1 MRYKV
6 DYDLIVIGSGPGGY
20 VAAIRAA
27 QLGMQVAVVEKA
39 ELGGICLNWG
49 CIPTK
54 ALIKN
59 AEVWQNLRSLGDFG
73 ISVTQPELDFGKV
86 IRRSREVAGRL
97 SKGIEFLFRKNKI
110 VVVKGGGKFINANTV
125 EVMNPDDNSTTQ
137 ISAKNVIIA
146 TGARTRSIPG
156 VVIDG
161 KRIIG
166 SREAMIM
173 PRIPKSVIVIG
184 AGAIGIEFAYIFSSF
199 GAQVSIVEMLPQI
212 LPVED
217 EEIAKELTRAFRKK
231 QIGIHTGAK
240 VESVQV
246 NDDSVAVV
254 IDVNGEKKTLIA
266 EYALMAI
273 GVQPNSENLGL
284 EELGAELQKGWIK
297 VDDHFRTNV
306 PGVYAI
312 GDVIGNPCLA
322 HVAMAEGIHAVEFI
336 AGQNPAPVNYTAVP
350 GCTYCQPQVASVG
363 LTEKKALEQ
372 GREIKTGRFMFRAN
386 GKAIASGEIDGFVK
400 IVFDAQSQEMI
411 GAHIVGAEAT
421 ELLPELVLAVT
432 RKMKFE
438 DFTHSI
444 HAHPTFSE
452 AIIEAVHD
460 AFGESVHQ

>member
-1 MRYKV
+1 MEN
-6 DYDLIVIGSGPGGY
+6 YDLIIIGSGPGGY

-27 QLGMQVAVVEKA
+27 QLGMSVAVVEKA

-73 ISVTQPELDFGKV
+73 ITISQPELDFGKV

-110 VVVKGGGKFINANTV
+110 TVIKGAGKLTSGNTV
-125 EVMNPDDNSTTQ
+125 EVADPDNNSTIQ
-137 ISAKNVIIA
+137 VSAKNIIIA

-156 VVIDG
+156 VTIDG
-161 KRIIG
+161 NRVIG

-173 PRIPKSVIVIG
+173 PQIPKSVIVIG
-184 AGAIGIEFAYIFSSF
+184 AGAIGVEFAYIFSSF

-231 QIGIHTGAK
+231 QISIHTSAK
-240 VESVQV
+240 VASVHV
-246 NDDSVAVV
+246 ADDSVTVV
-254 IDVNGEKKTLIA
+254 TDTNGQQTTLTA

-284 EELGAELQKGWIK
+284 ENLGVELSKGWIK
-297 VDDHFRTNV
+297 VDEHFRTNV

-322 HVAMAEGIHAVEFI
+322 HVASAEGIHAVEFI
-336 AGQNPAPVNYTAVP
+336 AGKNPAPVNYSAVP
-350 GCTYCQPQVASVG
+350 GCTYCQPQVGSVG
-363 LTEKKALEQ
+363 LTEKKAREL

-386 GKAIASGEIDGFVK
+386 GKAIAAGETDGLVK
-400 IVFDAQSQEMI
+400 VIFDAQTREII
-411 GAHIVGAEAT
+411 GAHIIGAEAT
-421 ELLPELVLAVT
+421 ELLPELTLAVT
-432 RKMKFE
+432 HKMTFE
-438 DFTHSI
+438 TFRHSI
-444 HAHPTFSE
+444 HAHPTLSE
-452 AIIEAVHD
+452 AIIEAAHD

>member
-1 MRYKV
+1 ME

-27 QLGMQVAVVEKA
+27 QLGMSVAVVEKA

-59 AEVWQNLRSLGDFG
+59 AEVWQNLHSLGDFG
-73 ISVTQPELDFGKV
+73 ISVSQPELDFGKV
-86 IRRSREVAGRL
+86 VRRSRDVAGRL

-110 VVVKGGGKFINANTV
+110 TVIKGAGKLLSGNTV
-125 EVMNPDDNSTTQ
+125 EVMNTDDDSNIQ
-137 ISAKNVIIA
+137 INAKNIIIA

-161 KRIIG
+161 KRVIS
-166 SREAMIM
+166 SREAMII
-173 PRIPKSVIVIG
+173 PQIPKSVIVIG
-184 AGAIGIEFAYIFSSF
+184 AGAIGIEFAYIFNSF

-212 LPVED
+212 LPIED

-231 QIGIHTGAK
+231 QIGIRTGAK

-254 IDVNGEKKTLIA
+254 IAVNGEKKTLTA
-266 EYALMAI
+266 EYALVAI

-284 EELGAELQKGWIK
+284 EELGIATAKGWIK
-297 VDDHFRTNV
+297 VDEHFRTNV
-306 PGVYAI
+306 PGICAI

-322 HVAMAEGIHAVEFI
+322 HVASAEGIHAVEFI
-336 AGQNPAPVNYTAVP
+336 AGKNPALVNYSAVP

-363 LTEKKALEQ
+363 LTEKKAIEQ
-372 GREIKTGRFMFRAN
+372 GREIKIGRFMFRAN
-386 GKAIASGEIDGFVK
+386 GKAIASGEIDGFIKV
-400 IVFDAQSQEMI
+400 IFDARTEELM
-411 GAHIVGAEAT
+411 GAHVIGAEAT
-421 ELLPELVLAVT
+421 ELLPELTLAVT
-432 RKMKFE
+432 QKMTFAAFK
-438 DFTHSI
+438 HSI
-444 HAHPTFSE
+444 HAHPTLSE
-452 AIIEAVHD
+452 AIIEAVHA
-460 AFGESVHQ
+460 AFGEAVHQ

>member
-1 MRYKV
+1 MNKSF
-6 DYDLIVIGSGPGGY
+6 DLIVIGSGPGGY

-27 QLGMQVAVVEKA
+27 QLGMNVAVVEKA

-73 ISVTQPELDFGKV
+73 ITISQPELDFEKV
-86 IRRSREVAGRL
+86 VRRSRDVAARL

-110 VVVKGGGKFINANTV
+110 TVVKGAGKLVSASAVAVT
-125 EVMNPDDNSTTQ
+125 NPDDNSTLRL
-137 ISAKNVIIA
+137 SAKNIIIA
-146 TGARTRSIPG
+146 IGARPRSIPG
-156 VVIDG
+156 LKIDG
-161 KRIIG
+161 KRVIS
-166 SREAMIM
+166 SREAMTL
-173 PRIPKSVIVIG
+173 PQIPKSIIVIG
-184 AGAIGIEFAYIFSSF
+184 AGAIGVEFAYIFNSF
-199 GAQVSIVEMLPQI
+199 GAEVSIVEMLPQI

-217 EEIAKELTRAFRKK
+217 EEIAKELTRTFRKK

-240 VESVQV
+240 VENIQAKEGSVE
-246 NDDSVAVV
+246 VV
-254 IDVNGEKKTLIA
+254 IDTNGDKEILSA

-284 EELGAELQKGWIK
+284 EDLGIETQKGWIK
-297 VDDHFRTNV
+297 GDEHFQTNI
-306 PGVYAI
+306 PGVFAI

-322 HVAMAEGIHAVEFI
+322 HVASAEGLHAVEFI
-336 AGQNPAPVNYTAVP
+336 TGKNPAPVNYNAVP

-400 IVFDAQSQEMI
+400 VIFDAETQVMM
-411 GAHIVGAEAT
+411 GAHIIGAEAT
-421 ELLPELVLAVT
+421 ELLPELVLAVS
-432 RKMKFE
+432 RKMTYAEVK
-438 DFTHSI
+438 HSV
-444 HAHPTFSE
+444 HAHPTLSE

>member
-1 MRYKV
+1 MNKSF
-6 DYDLIVIGSGPGGY
+6 DLIVIGSGPGGY

-27 QLGMQVAVVEKA
+27 QLGMNVAVVEKA

-73 ISVTQPELDFGKV
+73 ITISQPELDFEKV
-86 IRRSREVAGRL
+86 VRRSRDVAARL

-110 VVVKGGGKFINANTV
+110 TVVKGAGKLVSASAV
-125 EVMNPDDNSTTQ
+125 EVTNPDDNSTLRL
-137 ISAKNVIIA
+137 SAKNIIIA
-146 TGARTRSIPG
+146 TGARPRPIPG
-156 VVIDG
+156 VKIDG
-161 KRIIG
+161 KRVIS
-166 SREAMIM
+166 SREAMTL
-173 PRIPKSVIVIG
+173 PQIPKSIIVIG
-184 AGAIGIEFAYIFSSF
+184 AGAIGVEFAYIFNSF
-199 GAQVSIVEMLPQI
+199 GAEVSIVEMLPQI

-217 EEIAKELTRAFRKK
+217 EEIAKELTRTFRKK

-240 VESVQV
+240 VENIQAKEGSVE
-246 NDDSVAVV
+246 VV
-254 IDVNGEKKTLIA
+254 IDTNGDKEILSA

-284 EELGAELQKGWIK
+284 EDLGVETQKGWIK
-297 VDDHFRTNV
+297 GDEHFRTNL
-306 PGVYAI
+306 PGVFAI

-322 HVAMAEGIHAVEFI
+322 HVASAEGLHAVEFI
-336 AGQNPAPVNYTAVP
+336 TGKNPAPVNYNAVP

-400 IVFDAQSQEMI
+400 VIFDAETQVMM
-411 GAHIVGAEAT
+411 GAHIIGAEAT
-421 ELLPELVLAVT
+421 ELLPELVLAVS
-432 RKMKFE
+432 RKMTYAEIK
-438 DFTHSI
+438 HSV
-444 HAHPTFSE
+444 HAHPTLSE

>member
-1 MRYKV
+1 MEK
-6 DYDLIVIGSGPGGY
+6 YDLIVIGSGPGGY
-20 VAAIRAA
+20 VAAIRAM

-59 AEVWQNLRSLGDFG
+59 AEVWQNLRSLSDFG
-73 ISVTQPELDFGKV
+73 ITISQPELDFEKV

-110 VVVKGGGKFINANTV
+110 TVIKGAGKLMSGNTI
-125 EVMNPDDNSTTQ
+125 EVTNPDDNSRTQ
-137 ISAKNVIIA
+137 ISTKNIIIA

-156 VVIDG
+156 VTIDG
-161 KRIIG
+161 NRIIG
-166 SREAMIM
+166 SREAMVL
-173 PRIPKSVIVIG
+173 PQIPKSIIVIG

-246 NDDSVAVV
+246 ANDSVAVV
-254 IDVNGEKKTLIA
+254 IDANGQKTTLTA

-284 EELGAELQKGWIK
+284 EDLGMELSKGWIK
-297 VDDHFRTNV
+297 VDEHFRTNV
-306 PGVYAI
+306 PSVYAI

-322 HVAMAEGIHAVEFI
+322 HVASAEGIHAVEFI
-336 AGQNPAPVNYTAVP
+336 AGKNPAPVNYSAVP

-363 LTEKKALEQ
+363 LTEKKALEL

-386 GKAIASGEIDGFVK
+386 GKAIAFGEIDGLVK
-400 IVFDAQSQEMI
+400 VIFDNQTREMI
-411 GAHIVGAEAT
+411 GAHIIGTEAT
-421 ELLPELVLAVT
+421 ELLPELTLAVT
-432 RKMKFE
+432 HKMTFE
-438 DFTHSI
+438 AFKHSI
-444 HAHPTFSE
+444 HAHPTLSE
-452 AIIEAVHD
+452 AIIEAAHD

>member
-1 MRYKV
+1 MNKSF
-6 DYDLIVIGSGPGGY
+6 DLIVIGSGPGGY
-20 VAAIRAA
+20 VAALRAA
-27 QLGMQVAVVEKA
+27 QLGMNVAVVEKA

-73 ISVTQPELDFGKV
+73 ITISQPELDFEKV
-86 IRRSREVAGRL
+86 VRRSRDVAARL

-110 VVVKGGGKFINANTV
+110 TVVKGAGKLVSASAVAVT
-125 EVMNPDDNSTTQ
+125 NPDDNSTLRL
-137 ISAKNVIIA
+137 SAKNIIIA
-146 TGARTRSIPG
+146 IGARPRSIPG
-156 VVIDG
+156 LKIDG
-161 KRIIG
+161 KRVIS
-166 SREAMIM
+166 SREAMTL
-173 PRIPKSVIVIG
+173 PQIPKSIIVIG
-184 AGAIGIEFAYIFSSF
+184 AGAIGVEFAYIFNSF
-199 GAQVSIVEMLPQI
+199 GAEVSIVEMLPQI

-217 EEIAKELTRAFRKK
+217 EEIAKELTRTFRKK

-240 VESVQV
+240 VENIQAKEGSVE
-246 NDDSVAVV
+246 VV
-254 IDVNGEKKTLIA
+254 IDTNGDKEILSA

-284 EELGAELQKGWIK
+284 EDLGIETQKGWIK
-297 VDDHFRTNV
+297 GDEHFQTNI
-306 PGVYAI
+306 PGVFAI

-322 HVAMAEGIHAVEFI
+322 HVASAEGLHAVEFI
-336 AGQNPAPVNYTAVP
+336 TGKNPAPVNYNAVP

-400 IVFDAQSQEMI
+400 VIFDAETQVMM
-411 GAHIVGAEAT
+411 GAHIIGAEAT
-421 ELLPELVLAVT
+421 ELLPELVLAVS
-432 RKMKFE
+432 RKMTYAEVK
-438 DFTHSI
+438 HSV
-444 HAHPTFSE
+444 HAHPTLSE

>member
-1 MRYKV
+1 VNKSF
-6 DYDLIVIGSGPGGY
+6 DLIVIGSGPGGY

-27 QLGMQVAVVEKA
+27 QLGMNVAVVEKA

-73 ISVTQPELDFGKV
+73 ITISQPELDFEKV
-86 IRRSREVAGRL
+86 VRRSRDVAARL

-110 VVVKGGGKFINANTV
+110 TVVKGAGKLVSASAVAVT
-125 EVMNPDDNSTTQ
+125 NPDDNSTLRL
-137 ISAKNVIIA
+137 SAKNIIIA
-146 TGARTRSIPG
+146 IGARPRSIPG
-156 VVIDG
+156 LKIDG
-161 KRIIG
+161 KRVIS
-166 SREAMIM
+166 SREAMTL
-173 PRIPKSVIVIG
+173 PQIPKSIIVIG
-184 AGAIGIEFAYIFSSF
+184 AGAIGVEFAYIFNSF
-199 GAQVSIVEMLPQI
+199 GAEVSIVEMLPQI

-217 EEIAKELTRAFRKK
+217 EEIAKELTRTFRKK

-240 VESVQV
+240 VENIQAKEGSVE
-246 NDDSVAVV
+246 VV
-254 IDVNGEKKTLIA
+254 IDTNGDKEILSA

-284 EELGAELQKGWIK
+284 EDLGIETQKGWIK
-297 VDDHFRTNV
+297 GDEHFQTNI
-306 PGVYAI
+306 PGVFAI

-322 HVAMAEGIHAVEFI
+322 HVASAEGLHAVEFI
-336 AGQNPAPVNYTAVP
+336 TGKNPAPVNYNAVP

-400 IVFDAQSQEMI
+400 VIFDAETQVMM
-411 GAHIVGAEAT
+411 GAHIIGAEAT
-421 ELLPELVLAVT
+421 ELLPELVLAVS
-432 RKMKFE
+432 RKMTYAEVK
-438 DFTHSI
+438 HSV
-444 HAHPTFSE
+444 HAHPTLSE

>member
-1 MRYKV
+1 ME
-6 DYDLIVIGSGPGGY
+6 YDLIIIGSGPGGY

-27 QLGMQVAVVEKA
+27 QLGMSVAVVEKA

-59 AEVWQNLRSLGDFG
+59 AEVWQNQRSLDDFG
-73 ISVTQPELDFGKV
+73 ITISQPELDFGKV
-86 IRRSREVAGRL
+86 IRRSRDVAGRL

-110 VVVKGGGKFINANTV
+110 TVIKGAGKLMSGNTV
-125 EVMNPDDNSTTQ
+125 EVKNPDDKSTIQ
-137 ISAKNVIIA
+137 ISAKNIIIA
-146 TGARTRSIPG
+146 TGARPRSIPG
-156 VVIDG
+156 VTIDG
-161 KRIIG
+161 NRVIG

-173 PRIPKSVIVIG
+173 PQIPKSVIVIG

-217 EEIAKELTRAFRKK
+217 EEIARELTRAFRKK

-246 NDDSVAVV
+246 ADDSVAVA
-254 IDVNGEKKTLIA
+254 IDANGQQTTLTA

-284 EELGAELQKGWIK
+284 EDLGVELSKGWIK
-297 VDDHFRTNV
+297 VDEHFRTNV

-322 HVAMAEGIHAVEFI
+322 HVASAEGIHAVEFI
-336 AGQNPAPVNYTAVP
+336 AGKNPAPVNYSAIP

-386 GKAIASGEIDGFVK
+386 GKAIAAGETDGLVK
-400 IVFDAQSQEMI
+400 VIFDAQTREMI
-411 GAHIVGAEAT
+411 GAHIIGAEAT
-421 ELLPELVLAVT
+421 ELLPELTLAVAH
-432 RKMKFE
+432 KMTFE
-438 DFTHSI
+438 TFKHSI
-444 HAHPTFSE
+444 HAHPTLSE
-452 AIIEAVHD
+452 AIIEAAHD

>member
-1 MRYKV
+1 VNKSF
-6 DYDLIVIGSGPGGY
+6 DLIVIGSGPGGY

-27 QLGMQVAVVEKA
+27 QLGMNVAVVEKA

-73 ISVTQPELDFGKV
+73 ITISQPELDFEKV
-86 IRRSREVAGRL
+86 VRRSRDVAARL

-110 VVVKGGGKFINANTV
+110 TVVKGAGKLVSASAVAVT
-125 EVMNPDDNSTTQ
+125 NPDDNSTLRL
-137 ISAKNVIIA
+137 SAKNIIIA
-146 TGARTRSIPG
+146 IGARPRSIPG
-156 VVIDG
+156 LKIDG
-161 KRIIG
+161 KRVIS
-166 SREAMIM
+166 SREAMTL
-173 PRIPKSVIVIG
+173 PQIPKSIIVIG
-184 AGAIGIEFAYIFSSF
+184 AGAIGVEFAYIFNSF
-199 GAQVSIVEMLPQI
+199 GAEVSIVEMLPQI

-217 EEIAKELTRAFRKK
+217 EEIAKELTRTFRKK

-240 VESVQV
+240 VENIQAKEGSVE
-246 NDDSVAVV
+246 VV
-254 IDVNGEKKTLIA
+254 IDTNGDKEILSA

-284 EELGAELQKGWIK
+284 EDLGIETQKGWIK
-297 VDDHFRTNV
+297 GDEHFQTNI
-306 PGVYAI
+306 PGVFAI

-322 HVAMAEGIHAVEFI
+322 HVASAEGLHAVEFI
-336 AGQNPAPVNYTAVP
+336 TGKNPAPVNYNAVP

-400 IVFDAQSQEMI
+400 VIFDAETQVMM
-411 GAHIVGAEAT
+411 GAHIIGAEAT
-421 ELLPELVLAVT
+421 ELLPELVLAVS
-432 RKMKFE
+432 RKMTYAEIK
-438 DFTHSI
+438 HSV
-444 HAHPTFSE
+444 HAHPTLSE

>member
-1 MRYKV
+1 ME

-27 QLGMQVAVVEKA
+27 QLGMSVAVVEKA

-59 AEVWQNLRSLGDFG
+59 AEVWQNLHSLGDFG
-73 ISVTQPELDFGKV
+73 ISVSQPELDFGKV
-86 IRRSREVAGRL
+86 VRRSRDVAGRL

-110 VVVKGGGKFINANTV
+110 TVIKGAGKLLSGNTV
-125 EVMNPDDNSTTQ
+125 EVMNTDDDSNIQ
-137 ISAKNVIIA
+137 INAKNIIIA

-161 KRIIG
+161 KRVIS
-166 SREAMIM
+166 SREAMII
-173 PRIPKSVIVIG
+173 PQIPKSVIVIG
-184 AGAIGIEFAYIFSSF
+184 AGAIGIEFAYIFNSF

-212 LPVED
+212 LPIED

-254 IDVNGEKKTLIA
+254 IAVNGEKKTLTA
-266 EYALMAI
+266 EYALVAI

-284 EELGAELQKGWIK
+284 EELGIATAKGWIK
-297 VDDHFRTNV
+297 VDEHFRTNV
-306 PGVYAI
+306 PGICAI

-322 HVAMAEGIHAVEFI
+322 HVASAEGIHAVEFI
-336 AGQNPAPVNYTAVP
+336 AGKNPALVNYSAVP

-363 LTEKKALEQ
+363 LTEKKAIEQ
-372 GREIKTGRFMFRAN
+372 GREIKIGRFMFRAN
-386 GKAIASGEIDGFVK
+386 GKAIASGEIDGFIKV
-400 IVFDAQSQEMI
+400 IFDARTEELM
-411 GAHIVGAEAT
+411 GAHVIGAEAT
-421 ELLPELVLAVT
+421 ELLPELTLAVT
-432 RKMKFE
+432 QKMTFAAFK
-438 DFTHSI
+438 HSI
-444 HAHPTFSE
+444 HAHPTLSE
-452 AIIEAVHD
+452 AIIEAVHA
-460 AFGESVHQ
+460 AFGEAVHQ